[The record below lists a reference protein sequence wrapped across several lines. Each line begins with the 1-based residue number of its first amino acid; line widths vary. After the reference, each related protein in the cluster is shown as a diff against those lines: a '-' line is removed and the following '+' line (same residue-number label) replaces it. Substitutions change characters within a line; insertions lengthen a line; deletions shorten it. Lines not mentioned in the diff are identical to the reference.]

1 MYSRHLSA
9 KWAAISESYSTTP
22 QGGSHDYAADA
33 RNTARLEAGR
43 RAAMAQ
49 LLVAVQSVESLE
61 AKLQITEPWT
71 ENHSEYKATLGYIQQ
86 RDYHRVLDKIQRLV
100 VQRLF
105 ELSKANVMGMGTS
118 IFQVS
123 QVLRSLLCCFG

>member
-86 RDYHRVLDKIQRLV
+86 RDYHRILDKI
-100 VQRLF
+100 QRLF